1 MKRIVI
7 IGAGFGGLTAAKELA
22 KKDFNIT
29 VIDKTNHHLFQP
41 LLYQVATA
49 ALSPAD
55 IATPIRSIFS
65 KNKNVEVLLGEVK
78 SIDKEN
84 RKVIVN
90 ESEIGYDYLIIA
102 TGSRHSYFGKDEWEK
117 YAPGLKTLNDALK
130 IRENILLSLEA
141 AELEKDPD
149 KRQKY
154 LNFVIIGGGPTGVE
168 LAGAISEIVNQN
180 IIPDFRN
187 IDASMTKVYMIEAL
201 PNILSSYPE
210 SLSNRAQED
219 LKNLQVEIILN
230 EKVTEINENGVRVGT
245 RFIETKN
252 ILWAAGNQTLPLIKT
267 LGTETDKLGRAIVND
282 SLSLNEEN
290 NISVIGDAASVK
302 NEKGEYLPAIAPVAI
317 QQGKFIAKI
326 ISEDLVGNQNKKFVY
341 RDRGT
346 MATIGKA
353 KAVAVIKGF
362 QLSGLIAWLAWSF
375 IHVLFLISFRNKL
388 RVMSEWIWHYITNRP
403 GIRLIVK
410 YTQDPVTKSMSE

>member
-1 MKRIVI
+1 MKKVVIV
-7 IGAGFGGLTAAKELA
+7 GAGFGGLTAAKELA
-22 KKDFNIT
+22 KKDFKIT
-29 VIDKTNHHLFQP
+29 IIDKTNHHLFQP

-55 IATPIRSIFS
+55 IAVPIRSVFS

-78 SIDKEN
+78 SIDKEKK
-84 RKVIVN
+84 KVLFN
-90 ESEIGYDYLIIA
+90 GSEIEFDYLIIA
-102 TGSRHSYFGKDEWEK
+102 TGSRHSYFGKNEWEK
-117 YAPGLKTLNDALK
+117 FAPGLKTLNDALK
-130 IRENILLSLEA
+130 IRENILLSLET
-141 AELEKDPD
+141 AEKEKDPV

-180 IIPDFRN
+180 LIPDFRN

-210 SLSNRAQED
+210 KLSKRAQED

-230 EKVTEINENGVRVGT
+230 EKVTDINESGVRVGE

-282 SLSLNEEN
+282 NLSIKDDN
-290 NISVIGDAASVK
+290 NIFVIGDAAAVK

-317 QQGKFIAKI
+317 QQGKFVAKI
-326 ISEDLVGNQNKKFVY
+326 ISENLVGSPDKKFKY
-341 RDRGT
+341 HDRGT

-362 QLSGLIAWLAWSF
+362 KLSGLIAWLTWSLV
-375 IHVLFLISFRNKL
+375 HVLFLISFRNKL

-410 YTQDPVTKSMSE
+410 YTEDPAQKL

>member
-1 MKRIVI
+1 MKKVVI
-7 IGAGFGGLTAAKELA
+7 IGGGFGGLTAAKELA

-55 IATPIRSIFS
+55 IAIPIRSIFS
-65 KNKNVEVLLGEVK
+65 KNKNVEILLGEVK
-78 SIDKEN
+78 SINKEN
-84 RKVIVN
+84 KKVYFN
-90 ESEIGYDYLIIA
+90 GSEIEFDYLIVA
-102 TGSRHSYFGKDEWEK
+102 TGSRHSYFGKDEWER

-130 IRENILLSLEA
+130 IRENILLSLET
-141 AELEKDPD
+141 AEKEKDSVT
-149 KRQKY
+149 RQKY

-180 IIPDFRN
+180 LITDFRN

-210 SLSNRAQED
+210 SLSNRALED
-219 LKNLQVEIILN
+219 LKNLQVEVILN
-230 EKVTEINENGVRVGT
+230 EKVTDINENGVKVGN

-267 LGTETDKLGRAIVND
+267 LGTETDRLGRVIVND
-282 SLSLNEEN
+282 NLSINEDN
-290 NISVIGDAASVK
+290 NIFVIGDAAAFK
-302 NEKGEYLPAIAPVAI
+302 NEKGENLPAIAPVAI
-317 QQGKFIAKI
+317 QQGRFVAKLIAEGLIGKSKQKFIYK
-326 ISEDLVGNQNKKFVY
+326 
-341 RDRGT
+341 DRGT

-362 QLSGLIAWLAWSF
+362 KLSGLIAWLAWSL

-410 YTQDPVTKSMSE
+410 YTEDPLTKS

>member
-22 KKDFNIT
+22 KKNFNIT

-55 IATPIRSIFS
+55 IAIPIRSIFS
-65 KNKNVEVLLGEVK
+65 KNKNVEILLGDVK

-84 RKVIVN
+84 RKVFFN
-90 ESEIGYDYLIIA
+90 GSEIDFDYLIIA
-102 TGSRHSYFGKDEWEK
+102 TGSRHSYFGRDEWEK

-130 IRENILLSLEA
+130 IRETILLSLEA
-141 AELEKDPD
+141 AEKEKDAA

-219 LKNLQVEIILN
+219 LKNLQVEVILN

-267 LGTETDKLGRAIVND
+267 LGAETDKLGRAIVND
-282 SLSLNEEN
+282 NLSINEDN
-290 NISVIGDAASVK
+290 NIFVIGDAASVK

-326 ISEDLVGNQNKKFVY
+326 ISEDLVGKQNKKFVY

-362 QLSGLIAWLAWSF
+362 KLSGLIAWLAWSF

-403 GIRLIVK
+403 GIRLIIK
-410 YTQDPVTKSMSE
+410 YTEDPQAKS